1 MVIGDGLIDHF
12 MAVAPYLKDIY
23 GKDLIV
29 WVSDTD
35 NLLGY
40 FPGYNMD
47 IGSDGILGRDDP
59 MRVAMK
65 KREVV
70 RCEEMVGTL
79 GIVLKS
85 YSTPIFDE
93 DQKVVG
99 CISIGVSL
107 DLEKR
112 VVNVASEINDAVSNI
127 ENFIKDLADLAEN
140 IRNCEKKL
148 RDNIDGVNEQTEKIG
163 KVLAY
168 TRKIAM
174 QTNLLGINAE
184 IEAARAG
191 EYGVG
196 FGVVADEIRKLSVES
211 MDIAK
216 NIDTLLI
223 QIKNANTV
231 TLQSSDAAY
240 SATEEQ
246 VSETEKA
253 RLKITEL
260 KSLSGA
266 LKDIATEL

>member
-1 MVIGDGLIDHF
+1 
-12 MAVAPYLKDIY
+12 
-23 GKDLIV
+23 
-29 WVSDTD
+29 
-35 NLLGY
+35 
-40 FPGYNMD
+40 
-47 IGSDGILGRDDP
+47 
-59 MRVAMK
+59 
-65 KREVV
+65 
-70 RCEEMVGTL
+70 
-79 GIVLKS
+79 
-85 YSTPIFDE
+85 
-93 DQKVVG
+93 
-99 CISIGVSL
+99 
-107 DLEKR
+107 
-112 VVNVASEINDAVSNI
+112 
-127 ENFIKDLADLAEN
+127 
-140 IRNCEKKL
+140 
-148 RDNIDGVNEQTEKIG
+148 
-163 KVLAY
+163 
-168 TRKIAM
+168 M

>member
-1 MVIGDGLIDHF
+1 MVKGDGLVDHF
-12 MAVAPYLKDIY
+12 MAVAPYLKDVY

-35 NLLGY
+35 DLLGY
-40 FPGYNMD
+40 FPGHKMD
-47 IGSDGILGRDDP
+47 IGSDGILGQDDP
-59 MRVAMK
+59 MRVAMRN
-65 KREVV
+65 REVV

-79 GIVLKS
+79 NTVLKS
-85 YSTPIFDE
+85 YSTPIFD
-93 DQKVVG
+93 DNQKVSG
-99 CISIGVSL
+99 CISIGISL
-107 DLEKR
+107 DLEKK
-112 VVNVASEINDAVSNI
+112 VVNVASEINEAVNNI
-127 ENFIKDLADLAEN
+127 ESFVKDLAALAEN
-140 IRNCEKKL
+140 IRDCEKKL
-148 RDNIDGVNEQTEKIG
+148 RDNIDAVNEQTEKIG

-196 FGVVADEIRKLSVES
+196 FGVVADEIRKLSFES

-223 QIKNANTV
+223 EIKNANSV
-231 TLQSSDAAY
+231 TLKSSDVAY
-240 SATEEQ
+240 AATEEQ

-253 RLKITEL
+253 KTKIAEL
-260 KSLSGA
+260 KSLSDA